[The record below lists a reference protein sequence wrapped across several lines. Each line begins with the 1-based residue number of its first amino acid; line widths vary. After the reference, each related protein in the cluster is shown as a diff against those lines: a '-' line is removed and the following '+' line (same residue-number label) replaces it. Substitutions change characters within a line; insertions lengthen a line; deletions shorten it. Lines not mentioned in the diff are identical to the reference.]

1 MEPFATAEQYE
12 ARYGDVDDADVLAEI
27 LMDATREI
35 AAALEQAGIDY
46 SEPTEEFAAR
56 LMQVCRSMANR
67 AVGDDTDVP
76 LGATQ
81 YSQGAGEYTQSFS
94 ISNPFG
100 DLFISKAERKL
111 LGLGRA
117 RASFCV
123 PGES

>member
-1 MEPFATAEQYE
+1 MEPFATVEQYE
-12 ARYGDVDDADVLAEI
+12 ARYGDVDDAGVLGEI

-35 AAALEQAGIDY
+35 AAALEQAGIDF

-56 LMQVCRSMANR
+56 LMQVCRSMASR
-67 AVGDDTDVP
+67 AMGDDGEIPYGV
-76 LGATQ
+76 TQ

-94 ISNPFG
+94 VGNPYG
-100 DLFISKAERKL
+100 DVYLSKSERKM

-117 RASFCV
+117 RASFCI